1 MPKFSVFPESGVGV
15 ARKFQWRVERSSE
28 EGARIEAPQA
38 SIGRVCEIG
47 DTAVQEV
54 YEQHIRGYTFCCK
67 YASGNFLLPKT
78 AKKRFFRT
86 PDPIS
91 TSQANLPTN
100 KLKLL
105 LLPVAQMMEST
116 SSTHVPSVNRTPV
129 GIRRA
134 MPGRTCTLPDRI
146 RLGRSS
152 FVTSGLASMLWLGF
166 SPYRAWS
173 NRAFTCFRTSLQ
185 TKRDGIK

>member
-78 AKKRFFRT
+78 AKKKIFPHSRPNFYLA
-86 PDPIS
+86 S
-91 TSQANLPTN
+91 
-100 KLKLL
+100 K
-105 LLPVAQMMEST
+105 
-116 SSTHVPSVNRTPV
+116 STHKQTETVPP
-129 GIRRA
+129 
-134 MPGRTCTLPDRI
+134 TCGTD
-146 RLGRSS
+146 
-152 FVTSGLASMLWLGF
+152 
-166 SPYRAWS
+166 
-173 NRAFTCFRTSLQ
+173 
-185 TKRDGIK
+185 DGIDVVDTRSVSEPHSCRHQAGYARSHLHAA